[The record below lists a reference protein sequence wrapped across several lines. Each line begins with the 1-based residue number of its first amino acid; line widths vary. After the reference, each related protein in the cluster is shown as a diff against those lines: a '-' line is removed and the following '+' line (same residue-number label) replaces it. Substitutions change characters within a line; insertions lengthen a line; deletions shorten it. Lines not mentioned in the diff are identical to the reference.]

1 MRKDET
7 EYGSLAALRRGLRI
21 GIVLL
26 AFVGVTAARISGA
39 AVIEGEIAF
48 PTPRMPGMLAYAF
61 EVETSQRKV
70 VAVAADQTR
79 FSIEVPPGRY
89 LVFLA
94 PSEPGAPD
102 IYGSSTQ
109 YSDDHALSAVTLRS
123 RGSRVAV
130 KIDDWSLSDE
140 VALQLDHL
148 RGLEA
153 ATDTVPLG
161 APRFSEYPI
170 AQTAP
175 STAPKLEL
183 GAGPE
188 SDELRTRLQQ
198 SLAGGPNFS
207 AYLTAALR
215 PCGEACER
223 LVLVDWHSG
232 KVVEPAILSAIDENL
247 PCRGGEALQ
256 FRRDSRLLSVTHAQG
271 NGIVT
276 EYYLWKPENDALVL
290 STEYRRSERQFCAV
304 PPP

>member
-1 MRKDET
+1 MSGDET
-7 EYGSLAALRRGLRI
+7 EHGSLAALKRGLRI
-21 GIVLL
+21 GIGMLL
-26 AFVGVTAARISGA
+26 FVGGTVARICGA
-39 AVIEGEIAF
+39 AVIEGEISF
-48 PTPRMPGMLAYAF
+48 PSPHMPGMLAYAF
-61 EVETSQRKV
+61 DVETSQRKT
-70 VAVAADQTR
+70 VAVGADQTH

-94 PSEPGAPD
+94 PNETGAPD
-102 IYGSSTQ
+102 VYGSSTQ
-109 YSDDHALSAVTLRS
+109 YSDDQALLPVTLGS
-123 RGSRVAV
+123 RGARVTV

-153 ATDTVPLG
+153 ATDTAPLG

-170 AQTAP
+170 ARAAP
-175 STAPKLEL
+175 SIAPKLDL
-183 GAGPE
+183 GASPE
-188 SDELRTRLQQ
+188 SAELRARLQQ

-223 LVLVDWHSG
+223 LVLIDWHSG
-232 KVVEPAILSAIDENL
+232 KVLEPAILSSIDANL
-247 PCRGGEALQ
+247 PCRGDEAVQ
-256 FRRDSRLLSVTHAQG
+256 FRRDSRLLSVTRAQG

-290 STEYRRSERQFCAV
+290 TTEYRRSERQFCAV